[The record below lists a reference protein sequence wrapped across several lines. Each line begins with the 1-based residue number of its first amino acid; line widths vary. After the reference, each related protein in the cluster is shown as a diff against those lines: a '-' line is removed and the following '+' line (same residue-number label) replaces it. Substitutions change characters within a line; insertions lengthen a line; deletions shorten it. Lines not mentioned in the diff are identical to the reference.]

1 MAKNRAYLDEVMIR
15 LELDNGG
22 YESLLSESECEE
34 ETTESFSYQLE
45 LDRMEALNASIVLGI
60 DIPGLEEQEEEAEQ
74 SVIFVYKSH
83 LGFYIISVQ
92 EPMLEEINANEIVK
106 GPILDKITIRKAV
119 NGGWNHVD
127 NGN

>member
-60 DIPGLEEQEEEAEQ
+60 NIPGLEEQEEEAEQ
-74 SVIFVYKSH
+74 SVIFVYIPSRYFTSF
-83 LGFYIISVQ
+83 LFRNLCWRRSMPMRSSRVQ
-92 EPMLEEINANEIVK
+92 FLTR
-106 GPILDKITIRKAV
+106 LL
-119 NGGWNHVD
+119 
-127 NGN
+127 